1 MMRLLDHPRL
11 VRELKLLER
20 RPRVGGRR
28 SDYPHGGHDDHPNAL
43 ALAVALAA
51 QERLRPFAGPV
62 LREAW
67 RSAYHAPWVSSAPSD
82 SPWGHAPASVA
93 AQPAI

>member
-1 MMRLLDHPRL
+1 MMNFSIIPGSCGNSSCSSAARGL
-11 VRELKLLER
+11 VAE
-20 RPRVGGRR
+20 R
-28 SDYPHGGHDDHPNAL
+28 SDHPHGGHDDHRNAL

-51 QERLRPFAGPV
+51 QERLRPFAGPM
-62 LREAW
+62 LPEAW
-67 RSAYHAPWVSSAPSD
+67 RSAYQAPWVSSAPSD